1 MTSLMRARARHS
13 SLWNGARQSLVA
25 DETLFV
31 DLKVDGRDRVLYLLN
46 TGANSRR
53 VVFPLTEL
61 GARQFSDAVS
71 QAPVAVNGDSLVID
85 MDGLSA
91 RFVALTD

>member
-1 MTSLMRARARHS
+1 MRAWARHS

-46 TGANSRR
+46 TGADS
-53 VVFPLTEL
+53 
-61 GARQFSDAVS
+61 RQFSDAVS

-91 RFVALTD
+91 RFVTLTD

>member
-1 MTSLMRARARHS
+1 M
-13 SLWNGARQSLVA
+13 
-25 DETLFV
+25 
-31 DLKVDGRDRVLYLLN
+31 
-46 TGANSRR
+46 
-53 VVFPLTEL
+53 FPLTEL